1 MMEKAVNSETMLICS
16 SLALA
21 VILAFVEAAEMSS
34 RFLARDCILCLD
46 RRGMRSVDTPEFTHP
61 ILTDRLRRDMSAV
74 FDIIL
79 KLVAPKPRAEVSLVC
94 VR

>member
-1 MMEKAVNSETMLICS
+1 MLVDVFSPSEMW
-16 SLALA
+16 
-21 VILAFVEAAEMSS
+21 S

-46 RRGMRSVDTPEFTHP
+46 RKGMRLVDTPEFTHP
-61 ILTDRLRRDMSAV
+61 ILADRLRRDMSAV

-79 KLVAPKPRAEVSLVC
+79 KLVAPKPRADISLVC